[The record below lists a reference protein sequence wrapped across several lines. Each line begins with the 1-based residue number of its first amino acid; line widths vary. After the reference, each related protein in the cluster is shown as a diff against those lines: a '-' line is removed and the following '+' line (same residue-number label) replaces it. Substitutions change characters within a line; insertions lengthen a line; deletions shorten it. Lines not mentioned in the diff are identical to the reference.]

1 MTRHRSVLALCT
13 LLVAVPILVTA
24 QGDRPQPAAEAP
36 PAVPIPDLPRDSAG
50 NIIFNREVYSYPRSG
65 RRDPFA
71 SLITT
76 GDIRPILADLEIVG
90 IILDGAGR
98 NSVASLRD
106 VSTSEIYRV
115 RVGSTFGRMRVTAIR
130 QREVSLAIDEFGFT
144 RQEVLSITVP
154 SRGGRTP

>member
-1 MTRHRSVLALCT
+1 MRRSLMALLAC
-13 LLVAVPILVTA
+13 VAIVPVLVTA
-24 QGDRPQPAAEAP
+24 QGARPRAAAP
-36 PAVPIPDLPRDSAG
+36 DKIVVPTPDLPKDSAG

-90 IILDGAGR
+90 IILDGSR
-98 NSVASLRD
+98 SVATLRD
-106 VSTSEIYRV
+106 ISSSEIYRV